1 MNGSDPVD
9 EMEEKMKSSL
19 KSLRTEL
26 SKIHV
31 GRANPGMVED
41 LKVEY
46 YGTQTPLNQIANITA
61 PDPGLLAIQPYD
73 DSQIESIE
81 KAIMEADLGLNPN
94 NDGTV
99 IRIPV
104 PKLSGERREELIDM
118 IKEKAEETKIAIRNI
133 RRDANKEIDEIEEE
147 GEITEDDKYLLE
159 EDVDETTRE
168 FTDQVDELVEK
179 KSKEIRAL

>member
-9 EMEEKMKSSL
+9 EMEEKMESSL
-19 KSLRTEL
+19 KSFRKEL

-104 PKLSGERREELIDM
+104 PKLSGERREELIDL
-118 IKEKAEETKIAIRNI
+118 IKEKAEDTKIAIRNI
-133 RRDANKEIDEIEEE
+133 RRDANQEIDEMEDE

-159 EDVDETTRE
+159 EDVDDITRK
-168 FTDQVDELVEK
+168 FTDQVDELVEE
-179 KSKEIRAL
+179 KSEEIRAL